1 MAPVGYSPSP
11 VAGLPLPPQQ
21 SDYCDRDIK
30 ASKEDLYMD
39 TTEGGTKGFSNNKV
53 VGESALAPMD
63 TDDGV
68 KSASSSKPKKQ
79 KVAKRESQHRGKL
92 RVKKNSS
99 VDIAAATISH
109 RLSRRAEMRGAAPA
123 SRNAI
128 ALSRRARIPG
138 IPRRPRRPNAPARLR
153 PPAS

>member
-1 MAPVGYSPSP
+1 
-11 VAGLPLPPQQ
+11 
-21 SDYCDRDIK
+21 
-30 ASKEDLYMD
+30 MD
-39 TTEGGTKGFSNNKV
+39 TRQDGANEFPNSKM

-109 RLSRRAEMRGAAPA
+109 LLSRRGEMRDAAPI
-123 SRNAI
+123 SRNAT
-128 ALSRRARIPG
+128 AL
-138 IPRRPRRPNAPARLR
+138 PRRTRIPRRPNAPARR
-153 PPAS
+153 KPRAS

>member
-53 VGESALAPMD
+53 VGAAVLAPSD
-63 TDDGV
+63 PDQ
-68 KSASSSKPKKQ
+68 SATRTNSSKPRKK
-79 KVAKRESQHRGKL
+79 KGAKRESQHRGKL

-99 VDIAAATISH
+99 VGTVVATISP
-109 RLSRRAEMRGAAPA
+109 RPSRKGGM
-123 SRNAI
+123 
-128 ALSRRARIPG
+128 
-138 IPRRPRRPNAPARLR
+138 
-153 PPAS
+153 